1 MRHLHRNFFIVAGLA
16 LGVTAANAAGIGP
29 GSMAPA
35 LDVKKWYK
43 GTPVKGFEKDK
54 TYIVEFWA
62 TWCGPCI
69 TSIPHVTK
77 LAKENPDVTVIG
89 VSIWEEDEGT
99 KIQDF
104 IDKMGDKMDY
114 NVGYSGNKE
123 GMAQTWMDAAGQN
136 GIPSAFII
144 KNQQIQWVGHPMSM
158 DKPLAEIKAGTFD
171 VEAFRVDFEKK
182 AEANR
187 QAAAARAELNVAQ
200 KLVNAGKYAEAKTK
214 LDEIEA
220 KSPAMKPQTQNMRFA
235 LLAKDDPAAWDS
247 QAKELANSKDAAKV
261 QILISYALA
270 QNWKRGDVGKG
281 TRAINLALRTAEDK
295 DLLTFYNAAT
305 FYQNLGYYKTAR
317 VWAEKAVAAIPISQF
332 KDNDQAKTAITKL
345 RDDIVAMAKKS

>member
-1 MRHLHRNFFIVAGLA
+1 MRQLHRNFFIVAGLA

-54 TYIVEFWA
+54 VYIVEFWA

-89 VSIWEEDEGT
+89 VSIWEDDEGT

-104 IDKMGDKMDY
+104 INKMGDKMDY

-123 GMAQTWMDAAGQN
+123 GMAATWMDAAGQN

-171 VEAFRVDFEKK
+171 LAAFRVDFEKR

-187 QAAAARAELNVAQ
+187 QAAAARAEMTAAN
-200 KLVNAGKYAEAKTK
+200 KLIADGKYAEAKIK
-214 LDEIEA
+214 LNEIEA
-220 KSPAMKPQTQNMRFA
+220 KSPAMKPQIQNLRFGM
-235 LLAKDDPAAWDS
+235 LAKENPATWEA
-247 QAKELANSKDAAKV
+247 QAKQMAASKDQSKIQVLVGFA
-261 QILISYALA
+261 IA
-270 QNWKRGDVGKG
+270 QTQKGGDVDKGKM
-281 TRAINLALRTAEDK
+281 AMNLALDAAEDK
-295 DLLTFYNAAT
+295 DLLTFYNGAS
-305 FYQNLGYYKTAR
+305 FYNTLKDYKTALK
-317 VWAEKAVAAIPISQF
+317 WAEKAVAVIPISQF

-345 RDDIVAMAKKS
+345 RDDIAAKVKSG